1 MSKKPLILALC
12 LFLAL
17 LPVAYANAEDIYE
30 EDTETSWG
38 IAASD
43 DGFSKKYTIFKT
55 ALNTA
60 YSDLGTESTYTI
72 EIQCEKRKLGVII
85 YADPIGI
92 YPTDDLSGIGY
103 ALVKIDS
110 GKITKYKF
118 ATMGDSS
125 GIAIWTPKTLTTA
138 MLKGKR
144 QVAFKIASTIQADA
158 VANFALADLSR
169 YVSKFKS
176 LGCPLK

>member
-1 MSKKPLILALC
+1 M
-12 LFLAL
+12 AL
-17 LPVAYANAEDIYE
+17 LPSTYAHAEDIYQ

-38 IAASD
+38 VVASD
-43 DGFSKKYTIFKT
+43 DGFTKKYTIYKT
-55 ALNTA
+55 AINYG
-60 YSDLGTESTYTI
+60 YSDFGTESTYTI
-72 EIQCEKRKLGVII
+72 ELQCEKKKLGVII
-85 YADPIGI
+85 YADPIGM

-110 GKITKYKF
+110 GKIIKYKF
-118 ATMGDSS
+118 ATLGDSS
-125 GIAIWTPKTLTTA
+125 GIAIWTPKTLTSA

-144 QVAFKIASTIQADA
+144 QVAFKIASSIQADT

-169 YVSKFKS
+169 YVNKFKS

>member
-1 MSKKPLILALC
+1 MSKKPLILALS
-12 LFLAL
+12 LFMAL
-17 LPVAYANAEDIYE
+17 LPSTYAHAEDIYQ

-38 IAASD
+38 VVASD
-43 DGFSKKYTIFKT
+43 DGFTKKYTIYKT
-55 ALNTA
+55 AINYG
-60 YSDLGTESTYTI
+60 YSDFGTESTYTI
-72 EIQCEKRKLGVII
+72 ELQCEKKKLGVII
-85 YADPIGI
+85 YADPIGM

-110 GKITKYKF
+110 GKIIKYKF
-118 ATMGDSS
+118 ATLGDSS
-125 GIAIWTPKTLTTA
+125 GIAIWTPKTLTSA

-144 QVAFKIASTIQADA
+144 QVAFKIASSIQADT

-169 YVSKFKS
+169 YVNKFKS